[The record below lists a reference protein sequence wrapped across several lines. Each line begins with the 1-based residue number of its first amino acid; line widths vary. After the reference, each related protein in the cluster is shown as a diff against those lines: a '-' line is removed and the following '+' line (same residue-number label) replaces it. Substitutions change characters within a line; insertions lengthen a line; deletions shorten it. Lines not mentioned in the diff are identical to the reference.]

1 MIKQT
6 FWVDSYYW
14 GTDLESLI
22 CLLMENYPYCLKDV
36 PAAEEEIY
44 SAIRNR
50 LEGILPG
57 HSEKIC
63 GKIITVR

>member
-1 MIKQT
+1 MIKKT

-22 CLLMENYPYCLKDV
+22 HLLIENYPFFLKGV
-36 PAAEEEIY
+36 PAPEAEIY

-50 LEGILPG
+50 IESILPN

-63 GKIITVR
+63 GEVITVR

>member
-14 GTDLESLI
+14 GTDLESLV
-22 CLLMENYPYCLKDV
+22 CLLTESYPLYLDV
-36 PAAEEEIY
+36 PASDAEIY

-50 LEGILPG
+50 LESILPN